1 MKLQI
6 GNKIKA
12 LRRER
17 DITQEDFAN
26 MLGVS
31 YQSVSR
37 WENNVCYPDMELLPV
52 MANFFGITVDQLLC
66 VDDVIEKEQVQKYLD
81 EFQEAISRGDVYG
94 CIEIARR
101 GVSVYPNNYTLL
113 NKLMYALFIA
123 GDSDGNIPEWQENM
137 QKHDAEITAIGERIM
152 KYCPDQNIRL
162 EATARLA
169 FQHCEMGRRE
179 VGRALYETLPSQEY
193 CKENQM
199 WWGLT
204 EDEELPFLRK
214 KVQQDYHFFRSSVWL
229 LASSG
234 QLSDEESVKIF
245 DKVLELERL
254 AYDDGNTPDLWGS
267 ARVPVEMAQR
277 YVRLGDHAKAMAYL
291 QRGAAAAKAFDHRP
305 EKQPYTSLLFGRTER
320 KKSDFETTDTR
331 TLCEIMRDK
340 WLLSEDFDVIRDSA
354 EYKQILE
361 SLS

>member
-1 MKLQI
+1 
-6 GNKIKA
+6 
-12 LRRER
+12 
-17 DITQEDFAN
+17 

-66 VDDVIEKEQVQKYLD
+66 VDDIIEKEQVQKYLD

-101 GVSVYPNNYTLL
+101 GVAVYPNNYTLL

-137 QKHDAEITAIGERIM
+137 QKHDAEITALGERIM

-179 VGRALYETLPSQEY
+179 VGRALYETLP
-193 CKENQM
+193 
-199 WWGLT
+199 
-204 EDEELPFLRK
+204 
-214 KVQQDYHFFRSSVWL
+214 
-229 LASSG
+229 
-234 QLSDEESVKIF
+234 
-245 DKVLELERL
+245 
-254 AYDDGNTPDLWGS
+254 
-267 ARVPVEMAQR
+267 
-277 YVRLGDHAKAMAYL
+277 
-291 QRGAAAAKAFDHRP
+291 
-305 EKQPYTSLLFGRTER
+305 
-320 KKSDFETTDTR
+320 
-331 TLCEIMRDK
+331 
-340 WLLSEDFDVIRDSA
+340 
-354 EYKQILE
+354 
-361 SLS
+361 